1 MPMKQRALKGCYL
14 VLPSFFQVESS
25 EMTKLWRPLPCGC
38 GQRCGSGAPPDE
50 IGAPDAQKK
59 TKEKRRKKNADRWPL
74 PRSAPYRVLPG
85 FAFVFFYCYCY
96 RIVFYRFYRLL
107 SSFSRFL
114 LGCTG
119 FYLVL
124 PSFIWFYWVLQGL
137 TGFCLCFFL
146 LLLPNRLLSILQAST

>member
-1 MPMKQRALKGCYL
+1 MATTSLWLRPTVRFRCAAGRNWSAGRAK
-14 VLPSFFQVESS
+14 ENKRK
-25 EMTKLWRPLPCGC
+25 T
-38 GQRCGSGAPPDE
+38 
-50 IGAPDAQKK
+50 
-59 TKEKRRKKNADRWPL
+59 TKEKCGSLTAPTQRSL
-74 PRSAPYRVLPG
+74 PCFTG
-85 FAFVFFYCYCY
+85 FCLCFFYCYSY